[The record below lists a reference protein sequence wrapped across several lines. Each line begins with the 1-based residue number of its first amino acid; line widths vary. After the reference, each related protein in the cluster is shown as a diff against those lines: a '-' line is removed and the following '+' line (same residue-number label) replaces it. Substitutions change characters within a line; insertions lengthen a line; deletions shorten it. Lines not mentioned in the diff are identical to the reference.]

1 MTTSG
6 PFDFANDKRTF
17 RDRAGESNDSEM
29 QVGNLSDLLNQVS
42 QNSASEIDSLIGE
55 FQRLRGKFQT
65 DSECIRREIEKYAE
79 LSQQVMQVT
88 KVISEGVEKFRPS
101 LDPS

>member
-6 PFDFANDKRTF
+6 PFDFANYKRTF
-17 RDRAGESNDSEM
+17 RDRAAESNDSEM

-55 FQRLRGKFQT
+55 FQRV
-65 DSECIRREIEKYAE
+65 REKPAVGEQKI
-79 LSQQVMQVT
+79 LSH
-88 KVISEGVEKFRPS
+88 
-101 LDPS
+101 